1 MSLFRYE
8 AVDKTGRVVHG
19 AMDASDERQVADR
32 LAAMGYQARAVY
44 STQQQR
50 ASRTAAARPP
60 AAASRSAAGSA
71 GVPISIRSV
80 VPLTALATF
89 FRQASALAKSGVP
102 LYQSFADMAPFVRN
116 RHLARVLPQMQA
128 ALQSGQK
135 LSGAMAAHPGVF
147 PVWATASVWAGEM
160 SGRLDAALE
169 EVAAEFEKE
178 AKDARFAGIF
188 WVITKLTVVACIFV
202 LPICDISRWVPG
214 MNVTLPQMIGNITA
228 IIVKMIPLGIAVS
241 ALFVVWTMIKRIP
254 SVRAAL
260 DALLLLVPV
269 WGNLHKYRS
278 LARFLHVLEVLYA
291 AGISPG
297 AAWDAA
303 SLTVK
308 NNEVARR
315 LKQARTQ
322 GGRVERASDLLQAVG
337 LFGVEDVGMADVG
350 EKAGRLPD
358 ALGQLARIY
367 DERAEHCR
375 SVGHMFSASLF
386 IACQILAGGIA
397 AIIFAY
403 TYFYRLPKVFG
414 LDF

>member
-1 MSLFRYE
+1 MGLFRYE

-50 ASRTAAARPP
+50 PSRTAAARTP
-60 AAASRSAAGSA
+60 AATTRPAASA
-71 GVPISIRSV
+71 GVPISVRSV
-80 VPLTALATF
+80 VPLAALAAF
-89 FRQASALAKSGVP
+89 FRQVSTLAKSGVP
-102 LYQSFADMAPFVRN
+102 LYQSLADMAPYIRN
-116 RHLARVLPQMQA
+116 RHLAKVLPQVQT

-160 SGRLDAALE
+160 SGRLDTALE
-169 EVAAEFEKE
+169 MVAAEFENE
-178 AKDARFAGIF
+178 AKDARFGSIW
-188 WVITKLTVVACIFV
+188 WVITKLTIVLCIFV
-202 LPICDISRWVPG
+202 LPICDISRWLPG
-214 MNVTLPQMIGNITA
+214 LNVTLPEMTRNIIA
-228 IIVKMIPLGIAVS
+228 IVIKMIPLGVGVS
-241 ALFVVWTMIKRIP
+241 ALFLIWTMVKRVP

-269 WGNLHKYRS
+269 WGNLHKCRS

-291 AGISPG
+291 AGISPA

-303 SLTVK
+303 SLTAK

-315 LKQARTQ
+315 LRHAQTQ
-322 GGRVERASDLLQAVG
+322 CGRVERAADLLQAVG

-367 DERAEHCR
+367 DERAEHYR
-375 SVGHMFSASLF
+375 ALGRMFSGSLF
-386 IACQILAGGIA
+386 VASQILAGGIA
-397 AIIFAY
+397 TIIFAY
-403 TYFYRLPKVFG
+403 AYFHKLPKAFG